1 MWPGCFFWEDAR
13 VCGTKAPGSG
23 PSQHSH
29 NLGEQVQGAGGGG
42 RGHRAPLCVP
52 SLTRPTLRSTAEAER
67 GALGRFSAPCCPLLG
82 RGRGDGVLG

>member
-29 NLGEQVQGAGGGG
+29 NLGEQVQGAGGEAGDTE
-42 RGHRAPLCVP
+42 RPCV
-52 SLTRPTLRSTAEAER
+52 
-67 GALGRFSAPCCPLLG
+67 CPP
-82 RGRGDGVLG
+82 